1 VLSTKRQP
9 ASTEVLAQADVHAL
23 SLGAAMDETEPVEE
37 RAHVPLVTVVA
48 SIAALWLFYFATA
61 SLRGVAMEM
70 GHQVEMLWPRLLV
83 TFAGM
88 AVTLGLWLLMRPFD
102 NRSLGVRIT
111 VALVAALP
119 ASVLIAQIN
128 ELAFAR
134 LEQQVIKLKDRQG
147 SVRIIRDQAGNI
159 LVDIPERPQVPAP
172 PDPPA
177 PPAPT
182 TDPASP
188 PAPAAPTPPT
198 VPAPPIVT
206 EEIVGP
212 PVIAVPKGKTVIT
225 VNGEKGEPSRWQEL
239 TDIALAR
246 YFLLVAWAALY
257 QALLAGERARVAE
270 RREGDFRRAAKA
282 AELRSLRYQVNPHF
296 LFNTL
301 NSLSALVLTGKAEKA
316 EQMIQTISRFY
327 RRSLTEDPTGDVRLA
342 DEVAQQRLYLEIEEV
357 RFPHRLRTEID
368 LPGELESA
376 CVPGMILQPLVENSV
391 KYAVAATS
399 RPVTIRIAAHANGD
413 RLVLS
418 VADDGPGTVQ
428 TKPSPSGY
436 GIGLDNVRQ
445 RLAARF
451 GAEAAL
457 VSGPTG
463 QGYHTVI
470 TLPWVRHDQ

>member
-1 VLSTKRQP
+1 
-9 ASTEVLAQADVHAL
+9 
-23 SLGAAMDETEPVEE
+23 MDETEPADE
-37 RAHVPLVTVVA
+37 RAGVPFITVVA

-61 SLRGVAMEM
+61 SLRGLAMEM
-70 GHQVEMLWPRLLV
+70 GHQVEMLGPRLLV

-102 NRSLGVRIT
+102 NRGLGLRIT

-134 LEQQVIKLKDRQG
+134 LEQQVIKLNGRQG

-159 LVDIPERPQVPAP
+159 LVDIPERPPA
-172 PDPPA
+172 PPA
-177 PPAPT
+177 PPAPPVPT
-182 TDPASP
+182 TSTGDP
-188 PAPAAPTPPT
+188 
-198 VPAPPIVT
+198 VIPAPPPPEPPAVT
-206 EEIVGP
+206 EDVVGP
-212 PVIAVPKGKTVIT
+212 PVIAVPQGKTVIA
-225 VNGEKGEPSRWQEL
+225 VNSDKGKPSRWQEL

-327 RRSLTEDPTGDVRLA
+327 RRSLTEDPAGDVRLS

-357 RFPHRLRTEID
+357 RFPHRLRIEID
-368 LPGELESA
+368 LPEELESA

-391 KYAVAATS
+391 KYAVAVTS
-399 RPVTIRIAAHANGD
+399 RPVTIRIAAHAEGD
-413 RLVLS
+413 KLVLT
-418 VADDGPGTVQ
+418 VGDDGPGAMQ
-428 TKPSPSGY
+428 GKPSPSGH

-451 GAEAAL
+451 GAEASLA
-457 VSGPTG
+457 SGSTG
-463 QGYHTVI
+463 QGYRTVI

>member
-1 VLSTKRQP
+1 
-9 ASTEVLAQADVHAL
+9 VLAQGLPDAL
-23 SLGAAMDETEPVEE
+23 SHGAAMDETELAEE
-37 RAHVPLVTVVA
+37 RSSVPFVTVAA

-61 SLRGVAMEM
+61 SLRGLAMEM
-70 GHQVEMLWPRLLV
+70 GHQVEMLGPRLLV
-83 TFAGM
+83 AFAGM

-102 NRSLGVRIT
+102 HRGLGLRIA
-111 VALVAALP
+111 VALAAALP

-134 LEQQVIKLKDRQG
+134 LEQQVIKLNGRQG

-159 LVDIPERPQVPAP
+159 LVDIPERTQVPGPPAP
-172 PDPPA
+172 PTPPAPPATSGDRPPA
-177 PPAPT
+177 PPAPS
-182 TDPASP
+182 ALP
-188 PAPAAPTPPT
+188 PL
-198 VPAPPIVT
+198 T
-206 EEIVGP
+206 EDIAGS
-212 PVIAVPKGKTVIT
+212 PVIAVPQGKTVIA
-225 VNGEKGEPSRWQEL
+225 VNGDKGKPSRWQEL

-327 RRSLTEDPTGDVRLA
+327 RRSLTEDPAGDVTLA
-342 DEVAQQRLYLEIEEV
+342 DEISQQRLYLEIEEV

-368 LPGELESA
+368 LPAELGSA
-376 CVPGMILQPLVENSV
+376 SVPGMILQPLVENSV
-391 KYAVAATS
+391 KYAVAVTS
-399 RPVTIRIAAHANGD
+399 RPVTIHIAACGAGD
-413 RLVLS
+413 RLVLT
-418 VADDGPGTVQ
+418 VADDGPGAAHGR
-428 TKPSPSGY
+428 PSPSGY
-436 GIGLDNVRQ
+436 GIGLENVRQ

-451 GAEAAL
+451 GDEATLA
-457 VSGPTG
+457 SGPVG
-463 QGYHTVI
+463 EGYRTVI
-470 TLPWVRHDQ
+470 SLPWVRHDQ